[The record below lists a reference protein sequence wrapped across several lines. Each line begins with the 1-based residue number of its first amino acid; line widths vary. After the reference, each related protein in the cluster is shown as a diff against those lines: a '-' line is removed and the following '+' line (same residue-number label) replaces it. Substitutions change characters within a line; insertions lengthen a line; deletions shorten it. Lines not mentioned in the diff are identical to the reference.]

1 MTPDYLRIRAH
12 LDRMGVQ
19 TMAAFRALTPEA
31 RQPFLEWHMRTLGG
45 DENDA
50 WDAALDILIDD
61 ELWEDP
67 YGRTP

>member
-19 TMAAFRALTPEA
+19 TMAAFRALAPET
-31 RQPFLEWHMRTLGG
+31 RQPFIDWHVAEFGG
-45 DENDA
+45 EEDDA
-50 WDAALDILIDD
+50 WDAALDILIED

-67 YGRTP
+67 YARTP